1 MVLFIGILMF
11 LLKYIFSLFLLLDC
25 CMINF
30 FFYFFESFKNIE
42 RYWKVRKNMN
52 MNMNMNIKSF
62 IRGR

>member
-30 FFYFFESFKNIE
+30 FFIFSSRLKILNDIG
-42 RYWKVRKNMN
+42 RY
-52 MNMNMNIKSF
+52 
-62 IRGR
+62 GRI